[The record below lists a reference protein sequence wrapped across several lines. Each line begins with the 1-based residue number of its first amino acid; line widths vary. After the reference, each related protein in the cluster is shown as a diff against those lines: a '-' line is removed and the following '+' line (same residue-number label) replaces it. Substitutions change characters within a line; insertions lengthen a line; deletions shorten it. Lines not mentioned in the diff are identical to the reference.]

1 MQRAAPITI
10 MLLSATSDD
19 AIPIAFL
26 ANGERYKEWH
36 FISYFG
42 YESSALT
49 LNTRARSPSKKK
61 KNKIALIMKEK

>member
-1 MQRAAPITI
+1 MGIT
-10 MLLSATSDD
+10 LLPAMSDD
-19 AIPIAFL
+19 AIPAAFL

-49 LNTRARSPSKKK
+49 LKY
-61 KNKIALIMKEK
+61 